1 MESMEFSE
9 MSAIAPIFTELS
21 AIWDSGFGGS
31 CGPRESNF
39 GPNFVGFSSVLVENS
54 SISRFLDLVSG
65 SFRGRRD
72 LKFGPNGVKFSP
84 FLRQFGQ
91 NFGQNFGQK
100 FVLGRNFVILVEIL
114 SISSEFRFFHRN
126 FVSLVG
132 ISSEFRHMVEN
143 S

>member
-21 AIWDSGFGGS
+21 AIWDSGSGGS

-39 GPNFVGFSSVLVENS
+39 GPNFVGISSVLVENS

-72 LKFGPNGVKFSP
+72 LNFGPNGVKFSL

-91 NFGQNFGQK
+91 NFGQK
-100 FVLGRNFVILVEIL
+100 FVILVEI
-114 SISSEFRFFHRN
+114 SSFQ
-126 FVSLVG
+126 
-132 ISSEFRHMVEN
+132 SEFRHFRRNFVIFVGI